1 MSRRRDMSHVLTR
14 NVRVGRI
21 RAPLWTF
28 VAALV
33 LMTAAGQAVGPV
45 LSGGLTGTAGVAV
58 EQAVI
63 LDSESGSSTTVTDA
77 EDFVVTTNDE
87 GTAFTVAIEMHVG
100 DSPTLELDLDNIS
113 DATANALL
121 ELNVP
126 AGIDLDVEESG
137 TAIDE
142 AQLNRNSWLLQVTA
156 GDTSDTLDITI
167 SPKDNLQPGFYTL
180 TGRLT
185 RVSN

>member
-1 MSRRRDMSHVLTR
+1 MRRQKDTSHVLTR
-14 NVRVGRI
+14 NVRVGRV

-28 VAALV
+28 IAILALIA
-33 LMTAAGQAVGPV
+33 AAGQAVGPV
-45 LSGGLTGTAGVAV
+45 LNGGVTGTAGVAI

-87 GTAFTVAIEMHVG
+87 GTAFTAAIEMHIG
-100 DSPTLELDLDNIS
+100 DAPVLELDVDNIS
-113 DATANALL
+113 DKTANALL

-142 AQLNRNSWLLQVTA
+142 AQRSRNSWLLQVTA

-167 SPKDNLQPGFYTL
+167 SPKDDLQPGFYTL

-185 RVSN
+185 QVSN